1 MSENGSNL
9 GLLAEA
15 LSKAQAAFPK
25 VVKDR
30 TAKVPL
36 KSGGEYSYRYADLA
50 SLIDAVRKPLAD
62 NGLAFTQLTDVTPE
76 GHVVLVSELIHTS
89 GATRTGR
96 YPLASHDRPQEM
108 GSEITYARRYTL
120 SALLGVASEDDD
132 DGTAAQTGQPRQRKV
147 SAPAEVPEPSGAL
160 RITAVHTAKGVSKQT
175 GKPWTRFDVEFSD
188 GRKASTFDLALAGRA
203 EKMCAAKV
211 AVTPTIETNGRNTNL
226 VGLESDGDI
235 PHDVDADP
243 PFEYEGVA
251 LGVSPLATAGRRVE
265 TVTAPPLDEP
275 KEADRA
281 FYTKAINRKANELNL
296 TTEERLALRRDFLH
310 DKPNDTADLKLVHA
324 LYLKMGDAQTMQDW
338 RDQLKAK
345 AS

>member
-1 MSENGSNL
+1 MDAGHDEREGVMSENGSNL

-147 SAPAEVPEPSGAL
+147 SAPAADVTVPEPSGAL
-160 RITAVHTAKGVSKQT
+160 RIAAVHTAKGTSPKT
-175 GKPWTRFDVEFSD
+175 GKAWTRFDVEFSD

-203 EKMCAAKV
+203 EKMCDAKV

-235 PHDVDADP
+235 PHDVAADP

-265 TVTAPPLDEP
+265 TVSAPVLDDDEP
-275 KEADRA
+275 EPNEKKRLAYVAAIKRA
-281 FYTKAINRKANELNL
+281 MNKHGF
-296 TTEERLALRRDFLH
+296 TTAERLDLPQDFI
-310 DKPNDTADLKLVHA
+310 DGQRGEDADL
-324 LYLKMGDAQTMQDW
+324 
-338 RDQLKAK
+338 
-345 AS
+345 

>member
-1 MSENGSNL
+1 
-9 GLLAEA
+9 
-15 LSKAQAAFPK
+15 
-25 VVKDR
+25 
-30 TAKVPL
+30 
-36 KSGGEYSYRYADLA
+36 
-50 SLIDAVRKPLAD
+50 
-62 NGLAFTQLTDVTPE
+62 
-76 GHVVLVSELIHTS
+76 
-89 GATRTGR
+89 
-96 YPLASHDRPQEM
+96 
-108 GSEITYARRYTL
+108 L